1 MVAVSDAV
9 ARNLIEV
16 GVPAHK
22 VCRVYDGVDA
32 GRFADVPRRREA
44 ARRALGFSGED
55 EVVIL
60 PAALLPWKG
69 HRMFLEAFARV
80 AGRRPNARALLVG
93 ASPANAD
100 DLGPALERR
109 IAELGLTG
117 RVRLTG
123 HVDDMVDI
131 YAAADLVVHT
141 SLEPEPFGLVVIEA
155 MAAGRAVLAAD
166 AGGPAEIVNHGADG
180 WLYPMGDA
188 DALAEAVLHLLE
200 DRALRDGLAFRAAAR
215 AKCFDPATTRREMLA
230 VYDRV
235 LEGASCGSQP
245 EPRPVSA
252 VGAR

>member
-1 MVAVSDAV
+1 M
-9 ARNLIEV
+9 
-16 GVPAHK
+16 
-22 VCRVYDGVDA
+22 
-32 GRFADVPRRREA
+32 
-44 ARRALGFSGED
+44 
-55 EVVIL
+55 IL